1 MFFLLFE
8 WRLYRLSSLCLA
20 SYAQW
25 LQFQIYTML
34 MEPGARGLRLRIFL
48 IAESS
53 CSNGG
58 ITHCPLVLP
67 TRQINRMTLHITAD
81 GIVYR
86 GKKRASPSNV
96 YNPNRLSLP

>member
-1 MFFLLFE
+1 MLNGYSFKFT
-8 WRLYRLSSLCLA
+8 RCL
-20 SYAQW
+20 W
-25 LQFQIYTML
+25 GR
-34 MEPGARGLRLRIFL
+34 GARGLRLRIFL

-86 GKKRASPSNV
+86 GEKRASPSNV